1 MTGYGSR
8 IYLSISGY
16 CRLLICRL
24 QLMTIYRYSLQNNVS
39 SARSRAK
46 KAELLKEMKAEAGQ
60 LEKKNIELKVR

>member
-1 MTGYGSR
+1 
-8 IYLSISGY
+8 
-16 CRLLICRL
+16 
-24 QLMTIYRYSLQNNVS
+24 MTIYRYSLQNNVS